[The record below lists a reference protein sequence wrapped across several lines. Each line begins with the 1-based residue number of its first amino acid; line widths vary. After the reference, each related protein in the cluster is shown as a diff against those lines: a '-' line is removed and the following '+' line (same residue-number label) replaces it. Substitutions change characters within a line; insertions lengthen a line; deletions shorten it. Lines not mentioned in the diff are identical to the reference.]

1 MKVVNKSLFFI
12 EVSVLFTLV
21 ALFLMSPSKYNF
33 GWCLS
38 AFLLTL
44 FGIFLFFLQWKR
56 GGDSFLS
63 FEPVFIIVALVMGF
77 TLPVFIY
84 DGNPE
89 TLYLFSWNIP
99 FSPNYV
105 NSGAFVTGIAI
116 ISFILG
122 SMSSGQ
128 LFPHNKAEKTPR
140 KINSIL
146 LLTLIIILGAYIY
159 FGGLKYYQSVY
170 HGEDDGRPSF
180 MLLEVFIIALSE
192 LMLFT
197 EFWNKTCDSKYR
209 FKRINITLPII
220 VAILFVY
227 VGNRTICLYLL
238 LPFVFFISQQYLR
251 LSFLQLMLAICF
263 GGTLMV
269 LMMLFRADYDLD
281 VAYNWYFYFIDLLI
295 PNTTTYLAFEIVDKS
310 GITFGLSELG
320 AILGIIPFGQ
330 SLFLSLTG
338 LGTEYINPSSIFTA
352 YLRSEAGTGNSF
364 ISSSYLAF
372 GLVGVIV
379 LPYVFG
385 RIVRI
390 LRNKA
395 SFSYYHFLI
404 YYVLCGFA
412 VYGVRT
418 SLFYP
423 LRFVF
428 YCILFATI
436 NTFLNKKPRNNL

>member
-1 MKVVNKSLFFI
+1 MIVVNKSLFFT

-44 FGIFLFFLQWKR
+44 FGVFLFFLQWKR

-77 TLPVFIY
+77 TFPVFIY
-84 DGNPE
+84 DGDPE

-105 NSGAFVTGIAI
+105 NSGAFVTGIALV
-116 ISFILG
+116 SFILG
-122 SMSSGQ
+122 SLSLGQ
-128 LFPHNKAEKTPR
+128 LFPHIKAGKTPR
-140 KINSIL
+140 NINSIL
-146 LLTLIIILGAYIY
+146 LITLIIFLGAYVLL
-159 FGGLKYYQSVY
+159 GGFKYYQSVY
-170 HGEDDGRPSF
+170 HGENDGKPSF
-180 MLLEVFIIALSE
+180 MMLEVFIIALLE

-209 FKRINITLPII
+209 FKIINIAIPII
-220 VAILFVY
+220 TAILFGL
-227 VGNRTICLYLL
+227 VGNRTVCLYLL
-238 LPFVFFISQQYLR
+238 LPFVFFISQHYLR
-251 LSFLQLMLAICF
+251 ISFPQLIILICV
-263 GGTLMV
+263 GGALMV
-269 LMMLFRADYDLD
+269 LLLFLRAGYSFD
-281 VAYNWYFYFIDLLI
+281 VAYDWYFFFIDLLI

-310 GITFGLSELG
+310 GVTFGLSELG
-320 AILGIIPFGQ
+320 AILGVIPFGQ
-330 SLFLSLTG
+330 SLFHLVTG
-338 LGTEYINPSSIFTA
+338 IGREFTNPSDLFTL
-352 YLRSEAGTGNSF
+352 YLGSESGTGNSF

-372 GLVGVIV
+372 GLLGVIV
-379 LPYVFG
+379 LPYLFG

-395 SFSYYHFLI
+395 SFSYYHFLS

-428 YCILFATI
+428 YCLLFALI
-436 NTFLNKKPRNNL
+436 NSSLNKKPRNI